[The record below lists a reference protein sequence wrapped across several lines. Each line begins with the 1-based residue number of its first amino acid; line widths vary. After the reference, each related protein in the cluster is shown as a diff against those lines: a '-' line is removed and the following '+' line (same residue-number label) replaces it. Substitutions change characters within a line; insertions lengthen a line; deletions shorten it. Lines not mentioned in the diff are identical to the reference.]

1 MLLKKNEGLRDLR
14 KADPRSQAGFDV
26 AVEQHAGIRDA
37 IIASDVAP
45 GRSSAKARSPQVL
58 PAEPRGSGVRR
69 ARPTRRLIGLSAGA
83 TFAVAAAVVAAVLLL
98 GGGNP
103 NLTPS
108 PALAAEAAKKAAV
121 DTTAA
126 AKSGVIETVLLIDG
140 EAQVMNKISWNGDDL
155 SLLVQNDKQRQIRYV
170 DGLYYE
176 TYGYSVPIATG
187 DSSHVDQWIHITSF
201 DNDGTGT
208 MAGSA
213 IEQPAP
219 AEWLTAA
226 RTDLAG
232 DGLTELVSS
241 AQGYTRAENTDGSVS
256 YSATTT
262 VAAIQSQDWSIS
274 GLPMANQ
281 PSFKV
286 LDTSTPVAVVVTVGA
301 DGLIR
306 ELKLDWTLDLSG
318 EASVWSYKTAY
329 SQLGTAPA
337 ITAPDASRTITTDAR
352 YPATEAGPM

>member
-1 MLLKKNEGLRDLR
+1 MFLKKNEGLRELR
-14 KADPRSQAGFDV
+14 QADPRSQAGFQA

-37 IIASDVAP
+37 VIASDVALE
-45 GRSSAKARSPQVL
+45 SSPAKAGSARVC
-58 PAEPRGSGVRR
+58 PAKPRGSGARR

-83 TFAVAAAVVAAVLLL
+83 AFAVAAAIVAAVLLL

-108 PALAAEAAKKAAV
+108 PDLAAEAARKAAV

-155 SLLVQNDKQRQIRYV
+155 SLLVQNDEQRQIRYV

-176 TYGYSVPIATG
+176 TSGYSVPIAIG
-187 DSSHVDQWIHITSF
+187 DSGPVDQWIHITSF

-232 DGLTELVSS
+232 DGLTELVSG
-241 AQGYTRAENTDGSVS
+241 AQGYTQAANTDGSVS

-262 VAAIQSQDWSIS
+262 VAAIQSQDWSLS

-286 LDTSTPVAVVVTVGA
+286 LDTSTPVAVTVTVGA

-306 ELKLDWTLDLSG
+306 ELKLDWTGDLPG
-318 EASVWSYKTAY
+318 EAFAWSYKTTY
-329 SQLGTAPA
+329 SQLGTAPV
-337 ITAPDASRTITTDAR
+337 ITAPDAGHTITTDTR
-352 YPATEAGPM
+352 YPPTEAGPM